1 MADIEYKPA
10 SHKYREEQ
18 KQSEEEKRVETVVD
32 SSVKTKKK
40 SEIHKLADV
49 FISEDIKNVKSYV
62 LMDIIVPAIK
72 NAIIDVVTDGVNMIF
87 TGNTRNKKTGSST
100 NTYVSYRDYASGR
113 RIPDRSVDRDR
124 NRFDYD
130 ELIFDT
136 RADAEKVL
144 DGMDGALDRY
154 NNVTVADLYDMCN
167 LTAPY
172 TSGRYGWTNLR
183 DAEII
188 RVRDGYK
195 IKLPRP
201 TVIDR

>member
-1 MADIEYKPA
+1 MDTEYKPA

-18 KQSEEEKRVETVVD
+18 SNEKEKRVETLVD
-32 SSVKTKKK
+32 TNVKKKKK
-40 SEIHKLADV
+40 SEISKFADV
-49 FISEDIKNVKSYV
+49 FISEDIKNVKSYIV
-62 LMDIIVPAIK
+62 MDILVPAIK

-87 TGNTRNKKTGSST
+87 KGESKTSKGRSST

-113 RIPDRSVDRDR
+113 RTPDRSIDRDR
-124 NRFDYD
+124 SRFDYD

-195 IKLPRP
+195 IRLPRP
-201 TVIDR
+201 IALER